1 MLPNFLIIG
10 APRAGTT
17 WIQKNLIQH
26 PDIYMPSKKEIH
38 FFDRFYEE
46 GIGYYENY
54 FEGVSGQTAIGEA
67 TPAYLHRENVPQR
80 IYDHLGP
87 IRMIVTLRNPV
98 DRLYSRYW
106 NSRGKFIENKGLSF
120 EEKVMAKP
128 EFIEEGFYA
137 AHLSRYYEIFPRE
150 NILVMFFDD
159 IKKDS
164 DGFLKQIFEFIGVDP
179 DFDSS
184 ISDKRVNTSDSKKLL
199 VKSKPIYY
207 LSKAS
212 RKLSLTNLAT
222 KLEDINRATLP
233 PMTSKTRMWLIDNY
247 YRDKNES
254 LGNLLGKDLSSWNK
268 V

>member
-26 PDIYMPSKKEIH
+26 PEVFMPSKKEIH

-46 GIGYYENY
+46 GIGFYEKY
-54 FEGVSGQTAIGEA
+54 FEGVTDQKAIGEA
-67 TPAYLHRENVPQR
+67 TPAYLHREPVAQR
-80 IYDHLGP
+80 IYEHLGP
-87 IRMIVTLRNPV
+87 VKMIVTLRNPV

-120 EEKVMAKP
+120 EEKIMAKP

-137 AHLSRYYEIFPRE
+137 EHLNRYLDIFPKE

-164 DGFLKQIFEFIGVDP
+164 VGFLREIFEFIGVDP
-179 DFDSS
+179 NYDSS
-184 ISDKRVNTSDSKKLL
+184 LADQRVNTSDSKKLL
-199 VKSKPIYY
+199 VKSKPLYY
-207 LSKAS
+207 VSKAT
-212 RKLSLTNLAT
+212 RKLYLDSLAT
-222 KLEDINRATLP
+222 KLEDMNRATLP
-233 PMTSKTRMWLIDNY
+233 PMTKETRKWLIDNY
-247 YRDKNES
+247 YRDKNEA
-254 LGNLLGKDLSSWNK
+254 LANLLDRDLSTWNK

>member
-26 PDIYMPSKKEIH
+26 PEVFMPSKKEIH

-46 GIGYYENY
+46 GIGYYENF
-54 FEGVSGQTAIGEA
+54 FEGASGFKAVGEA
-67 TPAYLHRENVPQR
+67 TPAYLHREPVAQR

-87 IRMIVTLRNPV
+87 IKMIVTLRNPV

-137 AHLSRYYEIFPRE
+137 EHLSRYYDIFPKE
-150 NILVMFFDD
+150 NLLVMFFDD

-164 DGFLKQIFEFIGVDP
+164 AGFLSQIFEFIGVDP
-179 DFDSS
+179 SFDPSLA
-184 ISDKRVNTSDSKKLL
+184 DQRVNTSDSKKLL
-199 VKSKPIYY
+199 VKSKPLYY

-212 RKLSLTNLAT
+212 RKVNLGSLAT
-222 KLEDINRATLP
+222 RLEDMNRATLP
-233 PMTSKTRMWLIDNY
+233 PMTKETRKWLIDNY
-247 YRDKNES
+247 YGNKNEM
-254 LGNLLGKDLSSWNK
+254 LGNLVGRDLSVWNK